1 MAKILLVD
9 DDVDNLGIMSSWL
22 THEQHETDS
31 ASGGPEGWELLKNN
45 QYDLVILDWD
55 MPELTG
61 IEILKQFREMDESTP
76 VVMLTGRAHIDD
88 KAEGLD
94 SGASDYLTKPF
105 HMKELS
111 ARVRAAL
118 RIVQQKGPKPLG
130 TGNKELLEN
139 AGLHGTSLAARYE
152 FLSVLGEGGAGTV
165 YKARHPGLDK
175 LVAIKVLHYHGMKED
190 VYLRFEQEA
199 RIVSRLSH
207 PGLAIVHDYGQT
219 ERKRPFMVMEY
230 VEGKML
236 EDVLQEIDHQP
247 LAEALSTF
255 SQVCEAMAHAHEKG
269 VVHRDLNP
277 SNIMITPAGQN
288 NCRIKVLDFGC
299 GKLRDLNSEQ
309 GSGLT
314 QEGRSLGTPSYMSPE
329 QVRGQAVDQRS
340 DIYSLACVLY
350 EALTGYVLHQ
360 GDNVA
365 QTMLLHLEEDVPLLR
380 EMNPDLTFPD
390 ALEKCIAKALEKEQE
405 KRHQSMLELAQDLN
419 SILAELNA
427 N

>member
-1 MAKILLVD
+1 MARIILID
-9 DDVDNLGIMSSWL
+9 DDVEHLDIMSSWL
-22 THEQHETDS
+22 THEQHTVDV
-31 ASGGPEGWELLKNN
+31 APGGPEGWQLLQINS
-45 QYDLVILDWD
+45 YDLVILDWD

-61 IEILKQFREMDESTP
+61 IEVLRKFRQMDETTA
-76 VVMLTGRAHIDD
+76 VLMLTGRAEVDE

-118 RIVQQKGPKPLG
+118 RGVEQKGPKPLG

-139 AGLHGTSLAARYE
+139 AGLFGTSLAARYE
-152 FLSVLGEGGAGTV
+152 FLCVLGEGAAGTV

-175 LVAIKVLHYHGMKED
+175 LVAIKILHYHGMKEE
-190 VYLRFEQEA
+190 VYQRFEQEA

-207 PGLAIVHDYGQT
+207 PGLATVHDYGQT
-219 ERKRPFMVMEY
+219 ERKRPFMVMDF
-230 VEGKML
+230 VDGQIL
-236 EDVLQEIDHQP
+236 EAVLQERDHLPVQ
-247 LAEALSTF
+247 EALSTF
-255 SQVCEAMAHAHEKG
+255 SQICDAMAHAHEKG

-277 SNIMITPAGQN
+277 SNIMITPTAQS
-288 NCRIKVLDFGC
+288 NCSIKVLDFGC

-329 QVRGQAVDQRS
+329 QVRGEPVDERS

-365 QTMLLHLEEDVPLLR
+365 QTMLLHLEEDVPLLA
-380 EMNPDLTFPD
+380 EMNPELTFPD
-390 ALEKCIAKALEKEQE
+390 ELERCIAKALEKEKD
-405 KRHQSMLELAQDLN
+405 KRYRTMLELKSELELIQAK
-419 SILAELNA
+419 SLAI
-427 N
+427 